1 MYTWLFARFVA
12 ARPPCYP
19 PTRQQSATASR
30 PTQQRTYL
38 VSAPA
43 LAICRH
49 TAACTLQSAHRSPQS
64 SELRIIKGKK
74 PHAYALRA
82 LYSRSLPTPNTY
94 RPKLYIY
101 AARTHTNLSAATVVL
116 GPQSWCV
123 PHTSSERRVKRN
135 SRSKQEDAMHTNRA
149 LGPLVSHAMP
159 SALKS
164 SCRQFARRRRR
175 ATS

>member
-19 PTRQQSATASR
+19 PTRQQSATASW
-30 PTQQRTYL
+30 PTQQRAYL

-49 TAACTLQSAHRSPQS
+49 TAVCTPQS
-64 SELRIIKGKK
+64 SVLRTQISKGKK
-74 PHAYALRA
+74 ATCLCIARPIADRF
-82 LYSRSLPTPNTY
+82 LPPNTY